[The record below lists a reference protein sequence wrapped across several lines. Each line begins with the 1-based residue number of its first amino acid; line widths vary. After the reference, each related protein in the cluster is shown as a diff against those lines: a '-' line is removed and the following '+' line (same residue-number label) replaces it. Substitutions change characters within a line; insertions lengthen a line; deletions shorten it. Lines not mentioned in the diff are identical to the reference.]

1 MMVGSSSVSSAAAGE
16 PLVSIPTASLPQG
29 TESAPM
35 SPPRV
40 YCIRA
45 GESFSSLVHPRRRV
59 LECIRAGESEARV

>member
-35 SPPRV
+35 SPRV
-40 YCIRA
+40 QCIRA
-45 GESFSSLVHPRRRV
+45 GESSSSLVHPRRRV